1 MKNKGLRAL
10 RDIELVIE
18 NATQSFDWCKI
29 TIKKDTI
36 IKSDYTYCENV
47 PGCIYDKFYCVELVA
62 SEYREDEVIIEILR
76 ESDDDINE
84 VNELRKECAFLDIN
98 AYDVEEVK

>member
-10 RDIELVIE
+10 KDIELVIE

-47 PGCIYDKFYCVELVA
+47 PGCIYDKFYCIELTA
-62 SEYREDEVIIEILR
+62 SDYREDEVIIEILR
-76 ESDDDINE
+76 MSDDDINE
-84 VNELRKECAFLDIN
+84 VEELRKEPVFLEIN
-98 AYDVEEVK
+98 ADDVEEVK